1 MASKMLR
8 LDRYYMVIILLFI
21 GIVSQLSATSLFLQH
36 DKTGDRDF
44 FVNVEERFQVEMV
57 IDPQG
62 QQVTAFE
69 IYLSFSD
76 QYLELIDA
84 DPINPGIQPVKQGKD
99 LPNGWQIFDNDTH
112 GDPGNKLSNFQIDFS
127 RGLIFGAADLAIKK
141 KSVIGEISFR
151 AKVPTDATTI
161 KVDNM
166 KGENRLTVVRVGN
179 SPTTPFTESFISN
192 ISIAQ
197 GLLEFLDSFPKN

>member
-1 MASKMLR
+1 
-8 LDRYYMVIILLFI
+8 
-21 GIVSQLSATSLFLQH
+21 
-36 DKTGDRDF
+36 
-44 FVNVEERFQVEMV
+44 MV

-127 RGLIFGAADLAIKK
+127 RGLIFGAAVLAIKK

-179 SPTTPFTESFISN
+179 SPTTPFTESFSSN

-197 GLLEFLDSFPKN
+197 GLLEFLDSFPKNVTFPSNQVYNKLRLSDYVVSHHSVESQPKWSIIWRTPPFPPPR

>member
-1 MASKMLR
+1 MASKMLW
-8 LDRYYMVIILLFI
+8 LDRYFIVIILLFI
-21 GIVSQLSATSLFLQH
+21 GVVSQLSATSLFLQH
-36 DKTGDRDF
+36 AKTGDRDF

-84 DPINPGIQPVKQGKD
+84 DPINPGIQPVKQGKA

-127 RGLIFGAADLAIKK
+127 RSRSTAASPGTSGSAQEPVTPQICR
-141 KSVIGEISFR
+141 KSLWTRRSLV
-151 AKVPTDATTI
+151 
-161 KVDNM
+161 
-166 KGENRLTVVRVGN
+166 N
-179 SPTTPFTESFISN
+179 S
-192 ISIAQ
+192 
-197 GLLEFLDSFPKN
+197 G